1 MKRFSTPLSLFFVIG
16 ISASQL
22 ISQTITTASD
32 NGANYSEG
40 WGNGSNGG
48 TGFQAWN
55 IWSSN
60 GTGGSGGNFIGNPV
74 SGGVTGMAANSFS
87 LYANPNGSG
96 AYANGERRL
105 NTSLAIGQTLSF
117 QWSIN
122 YDSGTG
128 GNKGFSLYSGGEEI
142 LYINN
147 AGSADITCNGG
158 NVGFAYGTNA
168 MIWSFTRTDATTIS
182 VTANGRNGTNSF
194 STNIVAA
201 GGAIDRVKFYASA
214 MQRGDEAQPYFN
226 NLTVTEPVATSM
238 AVPGDHAF
246 LGAWSPNGSNGT
258 GMTKSSNPATP
269 NLWTSY
275 FKSSDARLIS
285 VKFVAHGNF
294 DFAWGADPGR
304 AGYAKRGGDSIK
316 LNIPATG
323 LYKFSFDQSTL
334 QYSLTRAG
342 SADFGS
348 YEVFLDTYGLDGG
361 EAADDDG
368 DGLTNGQEYVRN
380 TDPANVDSDADTIN
394 DGIEVI
400 TTNTNPLSADSD
412 TDTLPDWWEV
422 ARGLNPNSSAGN
434 DGASGDPDGDNFT
447 NKQEFEGQSNPLSA
461 TSVPA
466 NRLVA
471 FTLDLNRQITAGSFS
486 TSGSAVEVWGTFN
499 DWGNFT
505 NKYSLTNNGS
515 GIYSGTFVVPGA
527 NGATSRYKFVTF
539 DGNNTLSW
547 ESGSDRV
554 LVMGANG
561 QPISLPVAY
570 LGEVRPVTFSVNMG
584 VQVALGRFVHG
595 TNKVYL
601 VGDVVGSW
609 NVPGTELARVG
620 SSDVYSAEVLVAGS
634 QNATANYKF
643 YANNSLAFETDLDA
657 STAGDQTRVLILGAR
672 DTAETLPVAYFN
684 NVDVVPSNR
693 TVTFAV
699 DMGVQAF
706 RGAFTP
712 GTDSVYLMGDVS
724 NWVTGVVMTRE
735 GETSIYKATLN
746 LEGAENVTLNY
757 KFKSSNTA
765 VGNAGFEGDMDAG
778 ISGDT
783 PRVLRLGAASVPQPL
798 TTSTFNNQ
806 SEARKITVRV
816 DMSIQQQAGNFNP
829 STGTVKVGGN
839 FNGWTAASLVAQG
852 NGIYAGE
859 FLVEVPLSAVEYK
872 FMNGVTYES
881 ISNRTITVA
890 LPNLAASKLDPVY
903 FNNHDVA
910 VADSTFA
917 DAYPDKSMTEVAPNG
932 LTYLANYAFGGDSNT
947 QPILPVQDMSDP
959 NKLQLIVV
967 YRTDDP
973 TLPLSGLRGEAT
985 TNLTGAW
992 DLPGV
997 TVTDGDITGL
1007 PSKLTRKVISVDRGS
1022 DPKKFLRATVTK

>member
-1 MKRFSTPLSLFFVIG
+1 MKRLSASVALCFVIS
-16 ISASQL
+16 ISATN
-22 ISQTITTASD
+22 IFSQTITTASD
-32 NGANYSEG
+32 NGANYSGG
-40 WGNGSNGG
+40 WSNGSNGG
-48 TGFQAWN
+48 SGFQAWN
-55 IWSSN
+55 IWSSD

-96 AYANGERRL
+96 SYANAERRL

-122 YDSGTG
+122 YDSGSG

-182 VTANGRNGTNSF
+182 VTANGRNGTGSF

-214 MQRGDEAQPYFN
+214 MQGGDEAQPYFN

-246 LGAWSPNGSNGT
+246 LGAWSPDGSNGT

-285 VKFVAHGNF
+285 FKFVADGSF
-294 DFAWGADPGR
+294 DFSWGADPGR

-316 LNIPATG
+316 FNIPATG

-342 SADFGS
+342 SEDFGG
-348 YEVFLDTYGLDGG
+348 YQVFSDTYSLNGG

-368 DGLTNGQEYVRN
+368 DGLTNGQEYVLN
-380 TDPANVDSDADTIN
+380 TDPTNVDSDADTIN
-394 DGIEVI
+394 DGVEVN

-422 ARGLNPNSSAGN
+422 ARGLNPNASAGI
-434 DGASGDPDGDNFT
+434 DGASGDPDTDTFT

-461 TSVPA
+461 ASVPA
-466 NRLVA
+466 NREIT
-471 FTLDLNRQITAGSFS
+471 FSIDLSRQIAAGTFS
-486 TSGSAVEVWGTFN
+486 ASSSSVEVWGTFN

-505 NKYSLTNNGS
+505 NKYSLTSNGS

-547 ESGSDRV
+547 EPGSDRV

-561 QPISLPVAY
+561 QAISLPVAY

-584 VQVALGRFVHG
+584 VQVALGRFTHG

-620 SSDVYSAEVLVAGS
+620 SSDVYSAEVLVAGA
-634 QNATANYKF
+634 QNATDNYKF

-699 DMGVQAF
+699 DMSIQQAMGLFNPATGTVQL
-706 RGAFTP
+706 RGLGSFNA
-712 GTDSVYLMGDVS
+712 TDKVL
-724 NWVTGVVMTRE
+724 TRE
-735 GETSIYKATLN
+735 GTTLIYKGTFV
-746 LEGAENVTLNY
+746 VT
-757 KFKSSNTA
+757 
-765 VGNAGFEGDMDAG
+765 GD
-778 ISGDT
+778 SG
-783 PRVLRLGAASVPQPL
+783 
-798 TTSTFNNQ
+798 
-806 SEARKITVRV
+806 
-816 DMSIQQQAGNFNP
+816 
-829 STGTVKVGGN
+829 
-839 FNGWTAASLVAQG
+839 
-852 NGIYAGE
+852 
-859 FLVEVPLSAVEYK
+859 SAVEYK
-872 FMNGVTYES
+872 FFSAEVTASGFEVINPNDLNVNRS
-881 ISNRTITVA
+881 ITLGASGSPVVLETAYFSNQTPFSR
-890 LPNLAASKLDPVY
+890 
-903 FNNHDVA
+903 
-910 VADSTFA
+910 
-917 DAYPDKSMTEVAPNG
+917 AYPGRTLTEVAPNG

-973 TLPLSGLRGEAT
+973 TLPLSGLGGEAT
-985 TNLTGAW
+985 TDLSGAW
-992 DLPGV
+992 DLPDV
-997 TVTDGDITGL
+997 RVTDGDTAGL
-1007 PSKLTRKVISVDRGS
+1007 PNYLTRKVISVDRGS